1 MKLNEEGYG
10 ILLVLRAGLIPLC
23 NACVTIQA
31 IQSRMAAG
39 KKESH
44 SRSRA
49 WNGMERRRGSAQA
62 LQHSTPRSSQ
72 HVVPN
77 GLILLMPISACHSAK
92 RAQGIIKSNLNT
104 QTFWWVLLETEPIP
118 DIIKTSPSH
127 SLFFLFGYVL
137 FSSPWFFCFHSQ
149 PRKKKKTCEHER
161 VVMFV
166 LFILARAFCAL
177 MGWTCCKYTAKHGC
191 PPLVPQNGC
200 AAVETRKRAQIA
212 LQTAMFPDFR
222 PAGDVPGSRPW
233 HGGCAGGLLPAGTGG
248 SAAGAAREPG
258 CRKYIFGDMAK

>member
-127 SLFFLFGYVL
+127 SLFSCSVMYFFLHLGSFVSILNHG
-137 FSSPWFFCFHSQ
+137 
-149 PRKKKKTCEHER
+149 KKKKHANMNGWSCLSCSFWHEL
-161 VVMFV
+161 FV
-166 LFILARAFCAL
+166 L
-177 MGWTCCKYTAKHGC
+177 
-191 PPLVPQNGC
+191 
-200 AAVETRKRAQIA
+200 
-212 LQTAMFPDFR
+212 
-222 PAGDVPGSRPW
+222 
-233 HGGCAGGLLPAGTGG
+233 
-248 SAAGAAREPG
+248 
-258 CRKYIFGDMAK
+258 